1 AVFTIALI
9 TYFLTMEE
17 TASYW
22 DCGEFIAVSYKLQ
35 VPHPPGAPLF
45 LLMGRAFSFL
55 AMGDVTKVAYWIN
68 FMSVLASAFT
78 ILFLFWSITLFGRK
92 LMGIKK
98 DADITPDQNW
108 LLMCAGSVGALAYTF
123 SDSFWFSAVE
133 AEVYGM
139 SSFFTA
145 FVVWGVLKWDVIED
159 ESKANR
165 WLLLVA
171 YMIGL
176 SIGVHMLNLVTL
188 PALGLI
194 YYFKKF
200 KTSVWGVIAT
210 LILSSGIVLF
220 INDFIVPG
228 LPSIAGSFELYF
240 VNGWG
245 LPFGFGAMIFA
256 IVLIGTLVYS
266 IWASSKSEN
275 GAYHALLLL
284 VFTFDLFIAVLS
296 SKTFL
301 AIIPLIIIFAIAIF
315 VAGYDTVEKK
325 YKVLV
330 ILTFGVLP
338 GLAIWYWFL
347 EGKQLKPIQVFT
359 NTITLAIT
367 FILIGYGSYTM
378 VIIRSNYNTLID
390 ENSPKDVM
398 SFVRYLKREQYGSR
412 PLLTGPYFTAKPIGI
427 KYGSP
432 TYIKGKDKYEVG
444 ERSFSYEYEPGES
457 TLLPRAWNSEHAETY
472 RNIMG
477 LAEGQKPT
485 FAQDKFIFM
494 FKQQIGHMYMRYF
507 MWNFAGRESDE
518 QGAGWLRPSDWFKK
532 VPSTLA
538 ENRGRN
544 NYFMIP
550 FILGLIGMF
559 YQFTKDTKNFAVVA
573 LLFVMTGVAIVV
585 YLNSPP
591 VEPRERDYIYAGSYY
606 AFAFWIGLAVIGI
619 SEFLKGII
627 KNARIATIAATLI
640 GLTAPALMAK
650 DGWDDH
656 DRSDR
661 FFSVDSAANYLES
674 CDPQGVIFTG
684 GDNDTFPLWYAQET
698 EAIRPDTRVIVL
710 SYYNTD
716 WYIEQSMRKANDSEP
731 MKYTI
736 PLKEYQQGGL
746 NDYLPYAD
754 LKIKSIDA
762 KEYLNLL
769 AKKYAQLNDGERN
782 IVPSRVL
789 TIPVDKQ
796 AIIAKGIIPKGM
808 DSLVVDEMKIKVLKG
823 GLEKKD
829 LALLDFLVTTNWER
843 PIFLNNTSIAQI
855 NIDLS
860 PYAIQV
866 GNAYL
871 VLPIRNPRKDREY
884 LVDTDKSFDIM
895 TKKFKYRGLD
905 NPKVYYNED
914 YKGFVLNHRSSINS
928 VAQALIDKGENDK
941 AKELLLFSLA
951 KMPDVAVPYDY
962 TTTETVNLLFKV
974 GEKAKALEIAKAVGE
989 RAIEIAT
996 YLAGEGNSLTNELRN
1011 NIVMLNILQ
1020 RTLYE
1025 NGENELAKKY
1035 EEAYTKLLT
1044 DLQVNEGGGQRGNY

>member
-1 AVFTIALI
+1 MDFKKVNNILGWLVFAIALL

-55 AMGDVTKVAYWIN
+55 ALGDVTKVAYWIN

-98 DADITPDQNW
+98 DTDITENELW
-108 LLMCAGSVGALAYTF
+108 KLMGAGLVGALAYTF

-159 ESKANR
+159 ESQANR

-200 KTSVWGVIAT
+200 KTTTWGIIAT
-210 LILSSGIVLF
+210 LAISSALVLF

-228 LPSIAGSFELYF
+228 LPTLAGHFELFF
-240 VNGWG
+240 VNTLG
-245 LPFGFGAMIFA
+245 LFFGSGA
-256 IVLIGTLVYS
+256 LVF
-266 IWASSKSEN
+266 
-275 GAYHALLLL
+275 LLL
-284 VFTFDLFIAVLS
+284 VISALVYGIYFTQKKNKPVWN
-296 SKTFL
+296 TFL
-301 AIIPLIIIFAIAIF
+301 
-315 VAGYDTVEKK
+315 
-325 YKVLV
+325 
-330 ILTFGVLP
+330 
-338 GLAIWYWFL
+338 LA
-347 EGKQLKPIQVFT
+347 T
-359 NTITLAIT
+359 T
-367 FILIGYGSYTM
+367 FILIGYCSYAM
-378 VIIRSNYNTLID
+378 VVIRSNYNTLID

-412 PLLTGPYFTAKPIGI
+412 PLLFGPYFTAKPIGI
-427 KYGSP
+427 KYGEA
-432 TYIKGKDKYEVG
+432 TYVKGKDKYEVG
-444 ERSFSYEYEPGES
+444 ERKFEYEYEPGES
-457 TLLPRAWNSEHAETY
+457 TLLPRAWNSDHADSY
-472 RNIMG
+472 RNIIG
-477 LAEGQKPT
+477 LAPGQKPT
-485 FAQDKFIFM
+485 FTQDKFYM
-494 FKQQIGHMYMRYF
+494 FRQQIGHMYMRYF
-507 MWNFAGRESDE
+507 MWNFAGRESDI
-518 QGAGWLRPSDWFKK
+518 QGADWLRPTEYFKK
-532 VPSTLA
+532 VPTALA

-550 FILGLIGMF
+550 FLLGLIGMF

-573 LLFVMTGVAIVV
+573 LLFVMTGIAIVV

-619 SEFLKGII
+619 TDVLGKII
-627 KNARIATIAATLI
+627 KNAKVAAIVATLL
-640 GLTAPALMAK
+640 GLSAPTLMAK

-656 DRSDR
+656 NRSDR
-661 FFSVDSAANYLES
+661 FFSVDSASNYLES
-674 CDPQGVIFTG
+674 CDPQGVLFTG

-698 EAIRPDTRVIVL
+698 EAIRADMRVVVL

-716 WYIEQSMRKANDSEP
+716 WYIEQSMRKANESEP
-731 MKYTI
+731 LKYTL

-762 KEYLNLL
+762 QEYLKLL
-769 AKKYAQLNDGERN
+769 AKRYPQLTDGDRN
-782 IVPSRVL
+782 IVPSRIF
-789 TIPVDKQ
+789 TIPIDKK
-796 AIIAKGIIPKGM
+796 ALIAKGIIPKGM
-808 DSLVVDEMKIKVLKG
+808 DSLVVDEMKIKVLRG

-829 LALLDFLVTTNWER
+829 LAMLDFLVTNNWER
-843 PIFLNNTSIAQI
+843 PVFLNNTSLSQV

-866 GNAYL
+866 GNAYRI
-871 VLPIRNPRKDREY
+871 LPIRNTSKDRDY
-884 LVDTDKSFDIM
+884 LVDTEKSFEVM

-905 NPKVYYNED
+905 NPKVYYNDD
-914 YKGFVLNHRSSINS
+914 YKGFVLNHRSSVNS
-928 VAQALIDKGENDK
+928 VAQALIDEGNLEK
-941 AKELLLFSLA
+941 AKQLLLFSLE
-951 KMPDVAVPYDY
+951 KMPDKGVPYDY
-962 TTTETVNLLFKV
+962 TASETVNLLFKV
-974 GEKAKALEIAKAVGE
+974 GEKAKAIEIAKVVGD
-989 RAIEIAT
+989 RSIEMAT
-996 YLAGEGNSLTNELRN
+996 YLIATESGFSSDLRN
-1011 NIVMLNILQ
+1011 NIVTLNILQ
-1020 RTLYE
+1020 RALYE
-1025 NGENELAKKY
+1025 NGENELGKKY
-1035 EEAYTKLLT
+1035 EDAYTKMLT
-1044 DLQVNEGGGQRGNY
+1044 DLKLNDGGQGQPSNY

>member
-1 AVFTIALI
+1 MNFQKANNLFGWAVFTIALI

-98 DADITPDQNW
+98 DTDITSDQNW
-108 LLMCAGSVGALAYTF
+108 LLMGAGLIGALTYTF

-200 KTSVWGVIAT
+200 KTTTWGVIAT
-210 LILSSGIVLF
+210 LALSSGIVLF

-228 LPSIAGSFELYF
+228 LPTLAGHFELFF
-240 VNGWG
+240 VNNLG
-245 LPFGFGAMIFA
+245 LFFGSGA
-256 IVLIGTLVYS
+256 
-266 IWASSKSEN
+266 
-275 GAYHALLLL
+275 L
-284 VFTFDLFIAVLS
+284 VFTLLVVAALVYGIYFTQKKNKPVWN
-296 SKTFL
+296 TFL
-301 AIIPLIIIFAIAIF
+301 
-315 VAGYDTVEKK
+315 
-325 YKVLV
+325 
-330 ILTFGVLP
+330 
-338 GLAIWYWFL
+338 LA
-347 EGKQLKPIQVFT
+347 T
-359 NTITLAIT
+359 A
-367 FILIGYGSYTM
+367 FILIGYGSYAL
-378 VIIRSNYNTLID
+378 VVIRSNYNTLID

-398 SFVRYLKREQYGSR
+398 SFVRYLRREQYGSR
-412 PLLTGPYFTAKPIGI
+412 PLLTGPYFTSRPIGV

-432 TYIKGKDKYEVG
+432 TYIKGKDKYEPG
-444 ERSFSYEYEPGES
+444 ERSFTYEYEPGES

-494 FKQQIGHMYMRYF
+494 FRQQIGHMYMRYF

-518 QGAGWLRPSDWFKK
+518 QGAGWLRPNEWFKK
-532 VPSTLA
+532 VPATLA

-550 FILGLIGMF
+550 FLLGLIGMF

-606 AFAFWIGLAVIGI
+606 AFAFWIGLAVIGMA
-619 SEFLKGII
+619 EFFKGFI
-627 KNARIATIAATLI
+627 KNARVATITATLI
-640 GLTAPALMAK
+640 GLTAPVLMAR

-656 DRSDR
+656 NRSDR
-661 FFSVDSAANYLES
+661 FFSVDSASNYLES

-731 MKYTI
+731 MKYTL

-746 NDYLPYAD
+746 NDYLQFAD

-762 KEYLNLL
+762 KEYINLL
-769 AKKYAQLNDGERN
+769 AKRYPQLIDGDRN
-782 IVPSRVL
+782 IVPSRIL
-789 TIPVDKQ
+789 TIPINKQ
-796 AIIAKGIIPKGM
+796 AILAKGIIPKGM

-823 GLEKKD
+823 ALEKKD

-843 PIFLNNTSIAQI
+843 PIYLNNTSIAQI

-860 PYAIQV
+860 PYAVQV
-866 GNAYL
+866 GNAYRI
-871 VLPIRNPRKDREY
+871 LPVRNPRKDREY
-884 LVDTDKSFDIM
+884 LVDTEKSFEIM
-895 TKKFKYRGLD
+895 TKKFRYRGLD

-928 VAQALIDKGENDK
+928 VAQSLIDKGESEK
-941 AKELLLFSLA
+941 AKELLMFSLA
-951 KMPDVAVPYDY
+951 KMPDVALPYDY

-974 GEKAKALEIAKAVGE
+974 GEKAKALEIAKTVGE

-1025 NGENELAKKY
+1025 NGEAELAKKY
-1035 EEAYTKLLT
+1035 EDAYTKLLT
-1044 DLQVNEGGGQRGNY
+1044 DLQVTEGGQRGNY

>member
-1 AVFTIALI
+1 MNFQKANNIFGWAVFTIALI

-55 AMGDVTKVAYWIN
+55 ALGDVTKVAYWIN

-92 LMGIKK
+92 LMGIKR
-98 DADITPDQNW
+98 DADINPDQNW
-108 LLMCAGSVGALAYTF
+108 LLMGAGLIGALTYTF

-200 KTSVWGVIAT
+200 KTTTWGVIAT
-210 LILSSGIVLF
+210 LALSSGIVLF

-228 LPSIAGSFELYF
+228 LPTLAGHFELFF
-240 VNGWG
+240 VNNLG
-245 LPFGFGAMIFA
+245 LFFGSGA
-256 IVLIGTLVYS
+256 
-266 IWASSKSEN
+266 
-275 GAYHALLLL
+275 L
-284 VFTFDLFIAVLS
+284 VFTLLVVGALVYGIYFTQKKNKPVWN
-296 SKTFL
+296 TFL
-301 AIIPLIIIFAIAIF
+301 
-315 VAGYDTVEKK
+315 
-325 YKVLV
+325 
-330 ILTFGVLP
+330 
-338 GLAIWYWFL
+338 LA
-347 EGKQLKPIQVFT
+347 T
-359 NTITLAIT
+359 A
-367 FILIGYGSYTM
+367 FILIGYGSYAL
-378 VIIRSNYNTLID
+378 VVIRSNYNTLID

-398 SFVRYLKREQYGSR
+398 SFVRYLRREQYGSR
-412 PLLTGPYFTAKPIGI
+412 PLLTGPYFTARPIGI
-427 KYGSP
+427 KYGSQ
-432 TYIKGKDKYEVG
+432 TYIKGKDKYEPG
-444 ERSFSYEYEPGES
+444 ERSFTYEYEPGES

-485 FAQDKFIFM
+485 FAQDKFNFM
-494 FKQQIGHMYMRYF
+494 FRQQIGHMYMRYF

-518 QGAGWLRPSDWFKK
+518 QGADWLSPAGAFEK
-532 VPSTLA
+532 VPA
-538 ENRGRN
+538 PIANNKARN
-544 NYFMIP
+544 NFFMIP

-606 AFAFWIGLAVIGI
+606 AFAFWIGLAIIGMAD
-619 SEFLKGII
+619 FFKGFI
-627 KNARIATIAATLI
+627 KNARVATIAATLI
-640 GLTAPALMAK
+640 GLTAPTLMAK

-656 DRSDR
+656 NRSDR
-661 FFSVDSAANYLES
+661 FFSVDSASNYLES
-674 CDPQGVIFTG
+674 CDPQGVLFTG

-731 MKYTI
+731 LKYTL

-746 NDYLPYAD
+746 NDYLSFVD
-754 LKIKSIDA
+754 LKIKNIDA
-762 KEYLNLL
+762 KEYIQLL
-769 AKKYAQLNDGERN
+769 AKRYPQLNDGERN

-789 TIPVDKQ
+789 TIPIDKQ
-796 AIIAKGIIPKGM
+796 AILAKGIIPKGM

-829 LALLDFLVTTNWER
+829 LALLDFLVTSNWER
-843 PIFLNNTSIAQI
+843 PIYLNPTSIAQI

-860 PYAIQV
+860 PYAVQV
-866 GNAYL
+866 GNAYRI
-871 VLPIRNPRKDREY
+871 LPVRNPRKDREY
-884 LVDTDKSFDIM
+884 LVDTDKSFEIM
-895 TKKFKYRGLD
+895 TKKFRYRGLD

-928 VAQALIDKGENDK
+928 VAQSLIDKGENEK

-974 GEKAKALEIAKAVGE
+974 REKAKALEIAKTVGE

-1025 NGENELAKKY
+1025 NGEAELAKKY
-1035 EEAYTKLLT
+1035 EDAYTKLLT
-1044 DLQVNEGGGQRGNY
+1044 DLQVNEGGGQKGNY